1 MSKSTYSGLFQSG
14 TRLAGIRSP
23 GLVVMLVHWCMHTLL
38 RTNFSFQNI
47 SLLIARVRF
56 KKLSLFI
63 FENVPSDIKAKTD

>member
-1 MSKSTYSGLFQSG
+1 MSKSTYNGLFQRG

-23 GLVVMLVHWCMHTLL
+23 GLVVMLVHWCMNTLL
-38 RTNFSFQNI
+38 RTNFSYQNI

-63 FENVPSDIKAKTD
+63 FENVRSNIKVKID